1 LWFPRRLLV
10 TGFAVIAV
18 VLAVI
23 GVYGLVAYVVTLR
36 AHEIGIRLAL
46 GATREKVFFELFAQ
60 GARLVFAGLIAGVAA
75 AVALREIASTFVFGV
90 TTGDPLTY
98 LCAAL
103 TLAGAALAGVVI
115 PARRASRIE
124 PITAV
129 RFE

>member
-1 LWFPRRLLV
+1 
-10 TGFAVIAV
+10 VIAV

-23 GVYGLVAYVVTLR
+23 GVYGLVASVVTPR